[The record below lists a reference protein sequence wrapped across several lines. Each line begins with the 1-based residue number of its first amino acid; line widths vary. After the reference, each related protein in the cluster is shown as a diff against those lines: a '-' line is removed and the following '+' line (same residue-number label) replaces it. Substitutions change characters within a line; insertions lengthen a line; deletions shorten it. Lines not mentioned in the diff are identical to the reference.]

1 MLPPWSQRILD
12 VLAEH
17 PDKSAAGLARACN
30 IGQGSVSG
38 WFGKG
43 KPTKM
48 ISGDNLVAAA
58 RYLGTTPEWIMTGR
72 NPATQSQSHS
82 VSVDLEMLKSA
93 IVSVKEALRALGLE
107 LDAFLAAPLIAYAY
121 AERAA
126 LPRVMSKEEYRAF
139 DAMVVSKLQ
148 GELGHVRTP
157 GRSIEKGAGSA
168 KTVATNRTK
177 TGASKP

>member
-72 NPATQSQSHS
+72 NPATGDNPAVPYNGPTTTATVKYSGGTTGISTITLQYF
-82 VSVDLEMLKSA
+82 DLLSGNNH
-93 IVSVKEALRALGLE
+93 IRQG
-107 LDAFLAAPLIAYAY
+107 
-121 AERAA
+121 
-126 LPRVMSKEEYRAF
+126 MSILNF
-139 DAMVVSKLQ
+139 
-148 GELGHVRTP
+148 
-157 GRSIEKGAGSA
+157 SITA
-168 KTVATNRTK
+168 KNVACQ
-177 TGASKP
+177 